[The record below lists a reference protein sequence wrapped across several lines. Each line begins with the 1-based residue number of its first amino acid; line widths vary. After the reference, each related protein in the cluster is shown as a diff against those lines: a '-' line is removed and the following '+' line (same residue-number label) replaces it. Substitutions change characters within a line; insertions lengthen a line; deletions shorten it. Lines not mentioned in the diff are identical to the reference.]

1 MQVLIIGA
9 GPGGLALAQ
18 QLKQRNI
25 ESLILEK
32 SDRVGNTF
40 YTMAANTTYG
50 PWLNNQMPDGPVQ
63 WTRLLSRTRREQ
75 YAEYLATYALQHDLT
90 FRTGV
95 TVSQVR
101 KHPAGFE
108 LVTDQGP
115 FVSSLLVNAT
125 GYYSK
130 PWVPEIPGAAQSG
143 VPQIHSAQF
152 KGVGTVRSL
161 LGKNRGRVLVVG
173 GRLSAG
179 ETMAALH
186 YAGYQVSVSHGK
198 PIDFF
203 PPTAFEFCMAPLTQ
217 VMEGVRVRIPG
228 TTTPWNL
235 NVRMNG
241 DDHRRLI
248 ESGQVPL
255 VAEIERF
262 EGETLVLKD
271 GRQVNYDLVIYA
283 TGYRPALDHLADLVT
298 FDPETHRPPLNGFES
313 TEAPGLFFL
322 GLIGLRTFRSQFL
335 RGLRDD
341 SRVLAP
347 ILEKR
352 LASLPAP
359 AQNLARA

>member
-25 ESLILEK
+25 ESLILDK

-50 PWLNNQMPDGPVQ
+50 PWLNNRMPDGPVRV
-63 WTRLLSRTRREQ
+63 TRLLSRTRREQ
-75 YAEYLATYALQHDLT
+75 YAEYLAEYAVKHDLD

-95 TVSQVR
+95 TVQSVR

-108 LVTDQGP
+108 LETDQGP
-115 FVSSLLVNAT
+115 FVCSLLVNAS
-125 GYYSK
+125 GYFSK
-130 PWVPEIPGAAQSG
+130 PYVPEIPGATQSS
-143 VPQIHSAQF
+143 VPQLHSSEF
-152 KGVGTVRSL
+152 KGVHTVRTL

-186 YAGYQVSVSHGK
+186 YAGYKVTISHGK

-203 PPTAFEFCMAPLTQ
+203 PPTIFELCMAPLTQ
-217 VMEGVRVRIPG
+217 VMEGIRVRIPG

-241 DDHRRLI
+241 DDHRKMI
-248 ESGQVPL
+248 ESGEVPL
-255 VAEIERF
+255 VPEIARF
-262 EGETLVLKD
+262 EGETLVFTD
-271 GRQVNYDLVIYA
+271 GRQDHFDLVIYA
-283 TGYRPALDHLADLVT
+283 TGYRPALDHLAGLVT
-298 FDPETHRPPLNGFES
+298 VDPETNRPPLKAMES

-341 SRVLAP
+341 SRVLAKT
-347 ILEKR
+347 LESR
-352 LASLPAP
+352 LATLPAP
-359 AQNLARA
+359 ARDLATA